1 MMIRQRRT
9 LWSEAEPDGLG
20 GAMTHLI
27 GLALFFTGQKQK
39 K

>member
-1 MMIRQRRT
+1 MMIRQRRS

-20 GAMTHLI
+20 GAMPHLI
-27 GLALFFTGQKQK
+27 GLALFFAGQKQK